1 MTGGGQ
7 MGKEPE
13 AIARMHR
20 AFGFATGMCM
30 DCSWPQN
37 VSIARDPGRHPIRKG
52 QIAHELR
59 RLHHPGR
66 TAVQK
71 WNPRWLACGQ
81 IARREV
87 LDCGENSA
95 SDRD

>member
-1 MTGGGQ
+1 

-20 AFGFATGMCM
+20 AFGFATGVCR
-30 DCSWPQN
+30 DCTWLEN
-37 VSIARDPGRHPIRKG
+37 VSIVRDPDQHPIWKC

-66 TAVQK
+66 VAVQK
-71 WNPRWLACGQ
+71 WNPNWLGCGQ
-81 IARREV
+81 IARRDGLDGEEEV
-87 LDCGENSA
+87 SGQI
-95 SDRD
+95 